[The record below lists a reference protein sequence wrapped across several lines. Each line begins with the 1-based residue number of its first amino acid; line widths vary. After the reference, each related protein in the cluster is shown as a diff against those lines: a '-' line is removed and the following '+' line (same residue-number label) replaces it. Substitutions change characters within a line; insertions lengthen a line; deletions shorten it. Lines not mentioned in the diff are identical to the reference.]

1 MPHSLLHIMH
11 YNAVRYITN
20 ALDMVFGG
28 DFVNKDS
35 GKLINSSNNRNQ
47 IFGLVTQMS

>member
-1 MPHSLLHIMH
+1 MSHGLLHIMH
-11 YNAVRYITN
+11 YKAVRYVTN

-28 DFVNKDS
+28 DFVNKDP

-47 IFGLVTQMS
+47 IFGHVTQMS